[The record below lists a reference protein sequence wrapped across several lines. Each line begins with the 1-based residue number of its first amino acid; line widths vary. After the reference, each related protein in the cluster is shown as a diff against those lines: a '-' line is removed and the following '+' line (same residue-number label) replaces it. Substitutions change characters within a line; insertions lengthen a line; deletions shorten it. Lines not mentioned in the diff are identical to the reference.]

1 MPALPVRLEET
12 KPQVTA
18 VLRESL
24 ENTSILAKMRPGNY
38 AKDFLGTLEHLGET
52 EKCPEDVEII
62 APACLGG
69 GPQPAEWEG
78 GT

>member
-1 MPALPVRLEET
+1 MLALPARREET

-24 ENTSILAKMRPGNY
+24 ENTSLFAKTRPRND
-38 AKDFLGTLEHLGET
+38 AKDFLGTLEQLGET
-52 EKCPEDVEII
+52 ENCREDVKII
-62 APACLGG
+62 VPVCLGG
-69 GPQPAEWEG
+69 GAQPAGWEG

>member
-1 MPALPVRLEET
+1 MLALPARLEET
-12 KPQVTA
+12 KPQVTV

-24 ENTSILAKMRPGNY
+24 ENTSILAKMRPGND

-52 EKCPEDVEII
+52 ENRPEAVEII
-62 APACLGG
+62 MPACLGG
-69 GPQPAEWEG
+69 EAQPAEWEG